1 MEEKKLEKIENNQVE
16 KNKGLEYEFSA
27 QINTGNE
34 TGIVHCFSVNGV
46 KQYKVMAKDGNFD
59 GVDQSKVWEEK
70 LKNDKKEREK
80 EEIERER

>member
-1 MEEKKLEKIENNQVE
+1 M
-16 KNKGLEYEFSA
+16 
-27 QINTGNE
+27 
-34 TGIVHCFSVNGV
+34 NGV